1 MAVRR
6 VVRFVDD
13 LDGTAA
19 AETVW
24 FGVDG
29 VGYEVDLSAANAAAL
44 RTLLDPYVA
53 AGRRVGRVEAGAA
66 GRVRHAVA
74 RAQLAAAAAP
84 RSAVAAAVEPAQTEP
99 ARAEPAQAEPARAEP
114 ARVKPAPVEPDR
126 QDEPPAAA
134 EATPRPAPG
143 TRAEPAGLRFS
154 DQPRPPGH

>member
-84 RSAVAAAVEPAQTEP
+84 RSAVAAAVEPAQ
-99 ARAEPAQAEPARAEP
+99 AEPARAEP

-126 QDEPPAAA
+126 HQEPPAAA

>member
-84 RSAVAAAVEPAQTEP
+84 RSAVAAAVEPAQAEP
-99 ARAEPAQAEPARAEP
+99 ARAEPARAEP

-134 EATPRPAPG
+134 EATPRPTPG